1 MPSYPAWTHHVRS
14 PSHLRDEQF
23 EKVLVGRRGMGSSK
37 CSLTHLTVS
46 FILRSSWR
54 EAKQLERRR
63 VSSLLIEKRLF
74 VYCPHPT
81 SSRCSNSIY
90 SSQKRYQN
98 IFRAFFVGI
107 VGWAYLGDTCTPMR
121 SRKSRRD
128 IQEGWHISHNAIT
141 KTKVWSINFE
151 ISSYYVP
158 LTGIKFIRIS
168 NTYGMWES
176 LSSHMWWL
184 ISWVRVLPFFNTSFQ
199 TNYIYL
205 YTRDECSGS

>member
-14 PSHLRDEQF
+14 PSHLKYKEF

-54 EAKQLERRR
+54 EAKQVERRR
-63 VSSLLIEKRLF
+63 VISLLIEKRFLSTALTQRLLG
-74 VYCPHPT
+74 VLTQYW
-81 SSRCSNSIY
+81 
-90 SSQKRYQN
+90 SQKRYQN

-141 KTKVWSINFE
+141 ETKVWSKTFE
-151 ISSYYVP
+151 ISSYYVLWEDYRFKSLLKPVAFSNSEHPIWP
-158 LTGIKFIRIS
+158 LAA
-168 NTYGMWES
+168 
-176 LSSHMWWL
+176 
-184 ISWVRVLPFFNTSFQ
+184 
-199 TNYIYL
+199 
-205 YTRDECSGS
+205 